1 MPGPVN
7 TTDLMPPRLKGA
19 YWEAARCLQCY
30 DPPCNQGCP
39 AGIDVARFI
48 RQLSKGD
55 VSGAADTIERDNP
68 FGLICG
74 WICPSEVLCQKEC
87 IARKLGR
94 AIDIRSL
101 QRFATEENRRAG
113 SSNRFLARPQ
123 LTEQRILVQGQ
134 ITREAPMNTA
144 VGGEKVA
151 VIGSGPAGMTCG
163 LFLAKLGYRV
173 ELWEK
178 TDTVGGRLSRGI
190 PSFRLD
196 PAVLRSELEIL
207 AAPLTIHRGRAF
219 GTDTSLDDLHRQGYL
234 AVFLATGKWRE
245 DLPDIPGNQ
254 LHGVYTAD
262 RILTQIDWKGAG
274 VKSAAV
280 VGAGNAA
287 MDVARSLLAEG
298 VEMVHILYRRTPKEL
313 TSWDEEREE
322 AWQAGV
328 IFHLLCLPVALKGD
342 SARQVRSV
350 VCARTAPGPLDSSGR
365 RSFRAVQGYTFEL
378 PVEMVVFALGYGA
391 DCASLQSQGIAVNE
405 EGYVRVN
412 EDLAT
417 SLEGVFA
424 GGDLIGE
431 GRGTIV
437 QAVADGKRAALRIHQ
452 YLSQGRH

>member
-1 MPGPVN
+1 MPN
-7 TTDLMPPRLKGA
+7 SMPPRLKGA
-19 YWEAARCLQCY
+19 YWEAARCLRCC

-74 WICPSEVLCQKEC
+74 WICPSEVLCQKDC
-87 IARKLGR
+87 TARKLGR

-101 QRFATEENRRAG
+101 QRFAIEENRRAG
-113 SSNRFLARPQ
+113 SSNRFLTRPQ
-123 LTEQRILVQGQ
+123 LAEQRIVVEGQ
-134 ITREAPMNTA
+134 VKREAPTNVA
-144 VGGEKVA
+144 ASSGLVA
-151 VIGSGPAGMTCG
+151 VIGSGPAGLTCG
-163 LFLAKLGYRV
+163 LILVRLGYRV

-178 TDTVGGRLSRGI
+178 TDTIGGRLSHGI

-196 PAVLRSELEIL
+196 SAVLRSELEIL
-207 AAPLTIHRGRAF
+207 ASPLIIHRSRAF
-219 GTDTSLDDLHRQGYL
+219 GMELGLDDLRRQGCQ

-245 DLPDIPGNQ
+245 NIPEIPGNQ
-254 LHGVYTAD
+254 LIGVSTAD
-262 RILTQIDWKGAG
+262 QILTQEDWKSAG

-298 VEMVHILYRRTPKEL
+298 VEMVHVLYRRTPKEL

-328 IFHLLCLPVALKGD
+328 IFHLLCLPVALEGD
-342 SARQVRSV
+342 SAGRVRSI

-365 RSFRAVQGYTFEL
+365 RSFRAVEGYSFEL
-378 PVEMVVFALGYGA
+378 PVEMVVYALGYGT
-391 DCASLQSQGIAVNE
+391 DCASLESQGIWVDE
-405 EGYVRVN
+405 EGFVRVN

-417 SLEGVFA
+417 NVDGVFA
-424 GGDLIGE
+424 GGDLIGK
-431 GRGTIV
+431 GRGTVV
-437 QAVADGKRAALRIHQ
+437 QAVADGKRAALSIHQ
-452 YLSQGRH
+452 YLSRERRQGE